1 MRVALSLAKFY
12 TNLDTSAKPVAEL
25 VDRIGSQL
33 GAVEEVISLQDQY
46 AGVLIARVV
55 SCIDHPDSDHLH
67 LCKIDDG
74 GVAEGVERDEN
85 GHVQVV
91 CGAPN
96 VREGL
101 LVAWLPP
108 GSTVPST
115 YHKDPFVLEARK
127 LRGTISNGMLAS
139 AKELGISDDHEGIL
153 EVDEEVAPGTAF
165 AEAYHLN
172 DHIIDIENKMF
183 THRPDC
189 FGVLGVYREIAGI
202 YHQQFEGP
210 SWYTSDKY
218 SLNSEST
225 ALPLTIVNELPELV
239 PRFVMIAMRDVQ
251 VKPSP
256 IWLQV
261 HLMRAGIRPINNIVD
276 ITNYLMYL
284 TGQPLHAYDYDKV
297 AALTNGEGA
306 EVTVRYP
313 REGERAK
320 LLNGK
325 EITPRA
331 EAIMIASGDHLIGVG
346 GIMGGSETEVDDS
359 TKNII
364 LECATFD
371 MYSVRRTSMAHGLF
385 TDAVARFNKGQSP
398 LQNVHVIAK
407 AVHEVRSLA
416 SGLVAGE
423 LVDDCHV
430 DPDALDRNSLYA
442 PVAVTTEFVN
452 ARLGLH
458 LTADDMATLL
468 RNVEF
473 RVDIDGDQLIVVAP
487 FWRTD
492 IEIPEDVVEEVGRL
506 YGYDHLP
513 LELPRRDLT
522 PAVKNESFEL
532 KRRARQALAR
542 AGANEVL
549 TYTFVHGNLID
560 RAGQDRELA
569 FQLSNALSPDLQY
582 YRLSL
587 TPSLLDLVH
596 SNIKAG
602 YGEFALFEQN
612 VVYGKS
618 EIDEDGLPK
627 EFARLALVCAAESKV
642 AAESHDGAAYYQ
654 ARYYL
659 ETVLDEFALT
669 GNLTYKPLADV
680 DFSQHK
686 LFTQLTS
693 TFEPKRSAVVFNGEF
708 LVGVVGEYKA
718 SVVAALKLPAFAAG
732 FEIFGSAL
740 SKGGAKPYVQIPRF
754 PGLQQDISL
763 KVAANLPYAE
773 LYNFVRDEL
782 KGILPEQVR
791 SSVNP
796 VDIYQREDDQDHKQ
810 ITLRLAIASYERTLK
825 ADEVNGF
832 LDAVAAK
839 ASERFGAERV

>member
-1 MRVALSLAKFY
+1 MRVALSLAKY
-12 TNLDTSAKPVAEL
+12 YSNLNISDKPIDEL
-25 VDRIGSQL
+25 VDRIGSQI
-33 GAVEEVISLQDQY
+33 GAVEEVISLKEQY

-55 SCIDHPDSDHLH
+55 SCVDHPDSDHLH

-74 GVAEGVERDEN
+74 GKAEGVERDEN

-115 YHKDPFVLEARK
+115 YAKDPFVLEARK
-127 LRGTISNGMLAS
+127 LRGQLSNGMLAS
-139 AKELGISDDHEGIL
+139 SKELGISDDHEGIL
-153 EVDEEVAPGTAF
+153 EVDEDVAPGTAF
-165 AEAYHLN
+165 ADVYHLN

-202 YHQQFEGP
+202 YHQQFESP
-210 SWYTSDKY
+210 DWYNTQL

-225 ALPLTIVNELPELV
+225 ALPLTVTNELPELV
-239 PRFVMIAMRDVQ
+239 PRFVVIPMRDIE

-256 IWLQV
+256 VWLQTY
-261 HLMRAGIRPINNIVD
+261 LMRAGIRPINNIVD

-297 AALTNGEGA
+297 AALTSGEGA
-306 EVTVRYP
+306 EITVRYP
-313 REGERAK
+313 REGEQIA

-325 EITPRA
+325 TIQPRP
-331 EAIMIASGDHLIGVG
+331 EAMMVAAGDKLICVG
-346 GIMGGSETEVDDS
+346 GIMGGSDTEVDDS

-364 LECATFD
+364 LEAANWD
-371 MYSVRRTSMAHGLF
+371 MYAIRRTTMAHGLF
-385 TDAVARFNKGQSP
+385 TDAATRFNKGQSP
-398 LQNVHVIAK
+398 LQNVRIIAK

-416 SGLVAGE
+416 NGLVAGE
-423 LVDDCHV
+423 LADDNHV
-430 DPDALDRNSLYA
+430 DADALERDSLYA
-442 PVAVTTEFVN
+442 PVVVTTEFVN
-452 ARLGLH
+452 VRLGLH

-473 RVDIDGDQLIVVAP
+473 RVDVDGDQLTVAAP

-492 IEIPEDVVEEVGRL
+492 IEIPEDIVEEVGRL

-522 PAVKNESFEL
+522 PAVKNESLEL

-560 RAGQDRELA
+560 RAGQDRDLA
-569 FQLSNALSPDLQY
+569 FQISNALSPDLQY

-596 SNIKAG
+596 ANIKAG

-618 EIDEDGLPK
+618 ELDEDGLPK
-627 EFARLALVCAAESKV
+627 EFGRLALVCAAEPKA
-642 AAESHDGAAYYQ
+642 AAESYGGAAYYQ

-659 ETVLDEFALT
+659 ESVLDEFALT
-669 GNLTYKPLADV
+669 GNLSYKPLTDV
-680 DFSQHK
+680 DFSEHK
-686 LFTQLTS
+686 LFTQLLATY
-693 TFEPKRSAVVFNGEF
+693 EPKRSAVVFNGEMI
-708 LVGVVGEYKA
+708 VGVVGEYKA
-718 SVVAALKLPAFAAG
+718 SVATALKLPAFTAG
-732 FEIFGSAL
+732 FEIFASSLAR
-740 SKGGAKPYVQIPRF
+740 GGAKPYVQLPRF

-763 KVAANLPYAE
+763 KVPADLSYAE

-782 KGILPEQVR
+782 AGILPEQTR
-791 SSVNP
+791 STVTP
-796 VDIYQREDDQDHKQ
+796 LDIYQREDDTDHKQ
-810 ITLRLAIASYERTLK
+810 VTLRLAIASYERSFK
-825 ADEVNGF
+825 ADEVNDF
-832 LDAVAAK
+832 LDAVASK